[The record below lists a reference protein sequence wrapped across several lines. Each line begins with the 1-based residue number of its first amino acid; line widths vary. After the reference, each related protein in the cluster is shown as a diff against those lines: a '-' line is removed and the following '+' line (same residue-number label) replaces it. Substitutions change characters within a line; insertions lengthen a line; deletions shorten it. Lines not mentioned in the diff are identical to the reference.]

1 MSWDFGMTT
10 TEELQEEL
18 QKLELLSH
26 DESLGDTYRSIC
38 QFKAKQIGKELAKR
52 KAALESGRSIV

>member
-1 MSWDFGMTT
+1 MSWDLSLQS

-18 QKLELLSH
+18 QKLNLLSH

-38 QFKAKQIGKELAKR
+38 QFKAGEIGKELAKR